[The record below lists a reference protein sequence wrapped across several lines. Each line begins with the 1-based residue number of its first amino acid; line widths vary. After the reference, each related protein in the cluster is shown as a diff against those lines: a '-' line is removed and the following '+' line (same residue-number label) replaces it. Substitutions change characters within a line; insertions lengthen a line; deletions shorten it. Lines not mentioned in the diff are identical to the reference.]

1 MRKTRN
7 LSILALSIAL
17 STAALA
23 NGGIG
28 NTYNQPTA
36 TAQGGQGGAG
46 GKGGEGGSVLASGNS
61 ANANTNLNTNANL
74 QGQAQGQ
81 GQFQGQGQGQ
91 HQNSQAISGGNSQS
105 VNVAATEAAA
115 STAYAPGL
123 AAANGTCMGSTSVG
137 GAGVT
142 VGLSFGTT
150 WTDTSCD
157 IRYDASALAAAGQGR
172 AAIARL
178 CQKAEIAQAME
189 AAGTPCPV
197 KPTKGAAPT
206 AGYTG
211 NDPFVLRR
219 LASN

>member
-61 ANANTNLNTNANL
+61 TNANTNLNTNANL
-74 QGQAQGQ
+74 QGQAQ

-197 KPTKGAAPT
+197 KPAKGAAPT

-211 NDPFVLRR
+211 NDPYVLRR

>member
-23 NGGIG
+23 GGNG

-46 GKGGEGGSVLASGNS
+46 GKGGDGGSVLASGNS
-61 ANANTNLNTNANL
+61 TNANTNLNTNTNL

-81 GQFQGQGQGQ
+81 FQGQGQ
-91 HQNSQAISGGNSQS
+91 HQNAQAISGGNSQA

-172 AAIARL
+172 AAVARL

-189 AAGTPCPV
+189 AAGTPCPA

-211 NDPFVLRR
+211 NDPYVLRR

>member
-7 LSILALSIAL
+7 LSILALSVAL
-17 STAALA
+17 SAAALA
-23 NGGIG
+23 GGNGNG

-46 GKGGEGGSVLASGNS
+46 GKGGDGGSVLASGNS
-61 ANANTNLNTNANL
+61 TNANTNLNTNTNTNL

-81 GQFQGQGQGQ
+81 FQGQGQ
-91 HQNSQAISGGNSQS
+91 HQNAQAISGGNSQA

-172 AAIARL
+172 AAVARL

-189 AAGTPCPV
+189 AAGTPCPA
-197 KPTKGAAPT
+197 KPAKGAAPT

-211 NDPFVLRR
+211 NDPYVLRR